1 MRAAQTSFPQSVD
14 RIFSILQFLAGQ
26 SGGDSLAAITRIT
39 QAPKSSV
46 VSLLAG
52 MVDAGYLMR
61 DDAGRYQIGPVMLA
75 LAMRIVSGTNLPA
88 LVRPVLERLALAT
101 GETALAGALAPDG
114 DLATYI
120 EKVESTNPV
129 RYTVSLG
136 EQRELYS
143 SAIGKL
149 LLAHMEPAQQT
160 AYLRQQALIAFT
172 PATITSVRALRAE
185 LSSIRE
191 AGISQTRDER
201 VMGASALAA
210 PIFGADGKLVAG
222 LVIAGPS
229 ERMRANRAHNISA
242 VKKEA
247 KQLSQLI
254 GLQR

>member
-1 MRAAQTSFPQSVD
+1 MQVTQTSFPQSVD
-14 RIFSILQFLAGQ
+14 RIFSILQFLAGH
-26 SGGDSLAAITRIT
+26 SAGDSLSAIARAA

-52 MVDAGYLMR
+52 MVSAGYLTR
-61 DDAGRYQIGPVMLA
+61 DDAGRYQVGPVMVS
-75 LAMRIVSGTNLPA
+75 LAMRIVSGTSLPA

-129 RYTVSLG
+129 RYTVPLG

-149 LLAHMEPAQQT
+149 LLAYMDAEQQT
-160 AYLRQQALIAFT
+160 KYLKRRALIAFT
-172 PATITSVRALRAE
+172 PATITSVRALRVE
-185 LSSIRE
+185 LASIRN
-191 AGISQTRDER
+191 AGISETRDER
-201 VMGASALAA
+201 VIGASALAA
-210 PIFGADGKLVAG
+210 PVFDADGMLVAG

-229 ERMRANRAHNISA
+229 DRMAANRVHNISI

-247 KQLSQLI
+247 RQLSQFI
-254 GLQR
+254 GARR